1 MDRADVIELFIEIK
15 SEYPNFDDSDEE
27 IDRHLR
33 YMKDFPFEAA
43 LENVVHHIKTNR
55 WPPGIS
61 DIRGRLGDQID
72 SQRSKQAAAVHLERL
87 EGWRQLDEPPPPGYW
102 ENMRKLI
109 KGAGNEG
116 V

>member
-33 YMKDFPFEAA
+33 YLRDFPFEAA

-55 WPPGIS
+55 WPPGMA
-61 DIRGRLGDQID
+61 DIRGKLGDQID
-72 SQRSKQAAAVHLERL
+72 SQRSKDAAATYETNLQH
-87 EGWRQLDEPPPPGYW
+87 WQALDEPPPPDYW
-102 ENMRKLI
+102 QQMKKMI
-109 KGAGNEG
+109 KGDGKC
-116 V
+116 